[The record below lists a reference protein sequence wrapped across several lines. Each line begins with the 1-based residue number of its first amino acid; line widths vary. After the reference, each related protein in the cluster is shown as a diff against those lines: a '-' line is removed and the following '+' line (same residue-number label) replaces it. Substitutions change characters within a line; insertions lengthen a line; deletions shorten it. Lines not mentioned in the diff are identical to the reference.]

1 MSPMAVV
8 SMEGVGLAY
17 DAAKISPVT
26 WVDVENVPL
35 GSSTS
40 EKPVMKVA
48 AAGLSPMFPA
58 SKQFEITSVHP
69 LAGKYATGLRRRTNR
84 GRGDIG
90 HSCLG
95 ENCEISSR
103 AQVNGWRSS
112 GVGAVRDG
120 LQVKK
125 LSEMVVTR
133 NEGSH

>member
-1 MSPMAVV
+1 
-8 SMEGVGLAY
+8 
-17 DAAKISPVT
+17 
-26 WVDVENVPL
+26 
-35 GSSTS
+35 
-40 EKPVMKVA
+40 MKVA

-58 SKQFEITSVHP
+58 STQFEIISVHP
-69 LAGKYATGLRRRTNR
+69 LAGKYATGLRRHTNR

-95 ENCEISSR
+95 ENCEISGR
-103 AQVNGWRSS
+103 AQVDGWRSS